1 MARPLIGITGQLEA
15 AHWGDWVREAVL
27 SPLTYTRAVERAGGT
42 PVILPPVPP
51 DSVTRLI
58 AGLDGLV
65 LTGGADVNPAL
76 YEAEPHEQADVPDR
90 RRDRFE
96 LALVRAAIEAGVPVL
111 AIGRGLH
118 VLNVARGGT
127 LIQYLPDSVGHS
139 GHAADTAKMR
149 KHTVTLSPDSMLG
162 QLLGAQALVPALHHQ
177 AINQAGDGLVTVGW
191 ADDQVIEALELPG
204 HRFAVGIQWHPEEG
218 DDLRV
223 FEALVAAATANAAA
237 AAKPAPNA
245 PNAPAGR
252 GGRKR
257 GANGKTAPAARY
269 AVLQRWLV
277 AADPVDL
284 QPGHGRGPGPG
295 HLEHAHHDQQGPADP
310 GHQACVPSGVA
321 EHPHAALER
330 DRHDQERY
338 AQAEAVDEG
347 QERAPRRRPRGGG
360 QGQHGGQGG
369 ADARRPAQPEHDA
382 EQWRPGQ
389 PGPRPDRRAQHP
401 AREREPVQQAC
412 EQQAEHDRD
421 RAQHL
426 GHAGLV
432 VGQQGAAQTA
442 GGRAIGREQGREAK
456 DEQHRARDRPAPAGR
471 SRWFG
476 RRVVDHD
483 AGRYDRAVGRRDR
496 GRRRGST
503 RQPLGGAARIAPWA
517 SEPDIPVA

>member
-65 LTGGADVNPAL
+65 LTGGADINPAL

-149 KHTVTLSPDSMLG
+149 KHTVTLSPDSTLG

-177 AINQAGDGLVTVGW
+177 AINQAGDGLVTTAW

-223 FEALVAAATANAAA
+223 FEALVAAATANAATANAA
-237 AAKPAPNA
+237 AAKPV

-252 GGRKR
+252 AGRKR
-257 GANGKTAPAARY
+257 GANGKTAPAAR
-269 AVLQRWLV
+269 
-277 AADPVDL
+277 
-284 QPGHGRGPGPG
+284 
-295 HLEHAHHDQQGPADP
+295 
-310 GHQACVPSGVA
+310 
-321 EHPHAALER
+321 
-330 DRHDQERY
+330 
-338 AQAEAVDEG
+338 
-347 QERAPRRRPRGGG
+347 
-360 QGQHGGQGG
+360 
-369 ADARRPAQPEHDA
+369 
-382 EQWRPGQ
+382 
-389 PGPRPDRRAQHP
+389 
-401 AREREPVQQAC
+401 
-412 EQQAEHDRD
+412 
-421 RAQHL
+421 
-426 GHAGLV
+426 
-432 VGQQGAAQTA
+432 
-442 GGRAIGREQGREAK
+442 
-456 DEQHRARDRPAPAGR
+456 
-471 SRWFG
+471 
-476 RRVVDHD
+476 
-483 AGRYDRAVGRRDR
+483 
-496 GRRRGST
+496 
-503 RQPLGGAARIAPWA
+503 
-517 SEPDIPVA
+517 